1 MLAFTRNKIVGVE
14 CPDEKTFLAHGVLE
28 DYIYALDL
36 DVEVKSPD
44 FKITN
49 IQGEYRRYTTPEC
62 PKSIPKLQNAVGL
75 CITEEEFARKIRRMV
90 GKEGCTH
97 FANLLLECCNG
108 IMQTAIYN
116 DWKESKE
123 KASATEKKEYLKE
136 KFGSIPGLANS
147 CMAYSGRNK

>member
-62 PKSIPKLQNAVGL
+62 PKAIPKLQNAVGL
-75 CITEEEFARKIRRMV
+75 CITEEEFARKIRRVV

-108 IMQTAIYN
+108 IIQTATYGE
-116 DWKESKE
+116 WKQLKE
-123 KASATEKKEYLKE
+123 EGATPDKEEYLQGKCQ
-136 KFGSIPGLANS
+136 SVPGLADS
-147 CMAYSGRNK
+147 CMVYSRRSK